1 MRRKLPFL
9 WEFWDN
15 ALLLSKRFT
24 SETSSAILLK
34 TTSVVY
40 YIIYSKTASEIS
52 SETLHIFINVSL
64 PTQLP
69 KQCFFN
75 YPVILSTINFV
86 IPAKILPETTSTTAN
101 LFRIQLNNS
110 FGSSYIS
117 SFFFFL
123 FFRYCFWKTAIFF
136 LNYFMNFICN
146 TFAHPFRSSFGI
158 SWISKKA
165 TKFPMKLLNKF
176 TNY

>member
-1 MRRKLPFL
+1 MLYYCRNDLLRKH
-9 WEFWDN
+9 
-15 ALLLSKRFT
+15 
-24 SETSSAILLK
+24 LLK

-117 SFFFFL
+117 SFFFFFIFSVL
-123 FFRYCFWKTAIFF
+123 FLENGDFF
-136 LNYFMNFICN
+136 F
-146 TFAHPFRSSFGI
+146 
-158 SWISKKA
+158 
-165 TKFPMKLLNKF
+165 KLFYEFHLQYLC
-176 TNY
+176 TSL